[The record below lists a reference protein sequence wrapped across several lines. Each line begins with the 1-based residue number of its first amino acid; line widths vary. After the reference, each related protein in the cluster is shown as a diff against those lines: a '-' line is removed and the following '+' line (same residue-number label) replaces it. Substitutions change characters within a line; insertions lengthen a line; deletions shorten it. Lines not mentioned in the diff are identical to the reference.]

1 MKNWIIGFFSFPLV
15 ICLAIAAFIFY
26 IIPFS
31 DIEKLKTQ
39 YVAVR
44 YDKKKA
50 EVEYHLVAKRPATW
64 VNRSAISPHAIHAIQ
79 ISEDWGFYMH
89 KGIDWFQLQQAFQ
102 EYWYEGSDLRG
113 ASTITQQ
120 LVKNLF
126 LSADRSYWR
135 KIREAMIALYLET
148 RVPKSRILEVYLNI
162 IEYGEGLYGIGGAS
176 RHYFAKS
183 PLSITP
189 REGAFL
195 AMLLPNPVKYSV
207 SYRKRTLTPFAQS
220 TISSILGKM
229 KMARHISE
237 EQWAEEMNR
246 RFSWE
251 AGDESLLMAF

>member
-1 MKNWIIGFFSFPLV
+1 MKNWFLGFFSFPIVV
-15 ICLAIAAFIFY
+15 ILATGLMIAS
-26 IIPFS
+26 IIPFT

-39 YVAVR
+39 YVVSS
-44 YDKKKA
+44 YKKG
-50 EVEYHLVAKRPATW
+50 EVSHQIVKKRPKTW
-64 VNRSAISPHAIHAIQ
+64 VNRSMVSGHAIHAIQ
-79 ISEDWGFYMH
+79 ISEDWGFYQH

-126 LSADRSYWR
+126 LSSERSYWR
-135 KIREAMIALYLET
+135 KVKEALIALYIET
-148 RVPKSRILEVYLNI
+148 RLPKSKILEIYLNV
-162 IEYGEGLYGIGGAS
+162 IEYGEGIYGIAS
-176 RHYFAKS
+176 ASQHYFKKPAAALS
-183 PLSITP
+183 PK
-189 REGAFL
+189 EGAFL

-251 AGDESLLMAF
+251 AGDDSLLMAL